1 MCTHSTNMNI
11 QFLLEESDNN
21 DDTMIDPSFYD
32 TLLQEFDSKNQIVE
46 NDDIFSTMKHYDL
59 NFTLKQLL
67 LICEYYGLLKEIKI
81 NKLKKQDIIE
91 QLILFE
97 NNSDHLDIVT
107 TRKKLWRYLT
117 ELKKDK
123 MMQRFIIW

>member
-32 TLLQEFDSKNQIVE
+32 TLLQEFDSKNQIFE

-97 NNSDHLDIVT
+97 NNSDHVDIVT

-123 MMQRFIIW
+123 IMQRFIIW

>member
-32 TLLQEFDSKNQIVE
+32 TLLQEFDSKNQIFE

-97 NNSDHLDIVT
+97 NNSDHVDIVT

>member
-1 MCTHSTNMNI
+1 MNI

-21 DDTMIDPSFYD
+21 DDIMIDPSFYD
-32 TLLQEFDSKNQIVE
+32 TLLQEFDSKNQIFE

-97 NNSDHLDIVT
+97 NNSDHQDIVT

>member
-32 TLLQEFDSKNQIVE
+32 TLLQEFDSKNQIFE

-97 NNSDHLDIVT
+97 NNSDHVDIVT

-117 ELKKDK
+117 DLKKDK

>member
-1 MCTHSTNMNI
+1 MNI
-11 QFLLEESDNN
+11 QFLLEEADND

>member
-1 MCTHSTNMNI
+1 MNI
-11 QFLLEESDNN
+11 QFLLEEADND

-46 NDDIFSTMKHYDL
+46 NDDIFSTMKNYDL

-97 NNSDHLDIVT
+97 NNSDHLDIVA